1 MARSLLPAALVAVA
15 VASAAAALGGGG
27 GTAWWDAGGEAY
39 AQSAPGGEKHPL
51 QARIDAAPSGGTVA
65 VGPGIY
71 GDAVLTIGK
80 PLTLTSETGQPG
92 AAIFTGESRIVV
104 NSSYVTIAGL
114 SFHSTDCA
122 PGGGAFSSSSSSQ
135 PAPVVE
141 ILTDIQGTY
150 AVAAIY
156 VKIVNNAFRDTCG
169 AAIQSAGGGGL
180 GYVGIHGNVLENV
193 GTGPAGGSPA
203 PGAIVLAHANDT
215 GGTVHG
221 RITGNHIDGAGA
233 AGILVSKATS
243 GMRIHDNYIAGTPGG
258 AVGLAYGTRSN
269 VYVEANTIVDAGGAA
284 APAVGVW
291 ANYDSV
297 RVTGNTIRGA
307 GAAGAFAVCAGTCSD
322 GAGGTGAAGDPDSL
336 GYMEFTGNTVYSN
349 GGVLVRSNATAAL
362 DATNNYF
369 VGIDRADPGAIKDG
383 NVNLGDLLPVSP
395 DPVPAYD
402 AHRATGTIPVDNF
415 GAWNMAFDAAND
427 RLYLGTDPMEGS
439 DHPNGSS
446 IVYAYDMSG
455 AAPSLLGSW
464 DVGGTGGRIADM
476 EANPETGQVHV
487 LHAWLDNATIDTSPA
502 PPDGIGWNWYRGGHG
517 WDSPETMGGWGLN
530 LTTLDGADMTED
542 YAARMSHQHAVLN
555 TTRQFNDYELYPR
568 EDALEA
574 ELEIDAG
581 RGLLFAS
588 TLVHSPIAVLNN
600 SAASPAFEAVGE
612 RGNTFVAYE
621 RASYVSAMAVNASG
635 SAATVYAAA
644 SEWTRIGEGPDG
656 EFKAYLT
663 VVRFGGPGIEDHDR
677 LGRTFVAV
685 EKGGNDQYENRAS
698 KIVLDDTADR
708 LFVLWHETQKV
719 SMYALDINMA
729 GEAGLPVF
737 VKDLEGAS
745 SPLRDYGARD
755 MSLDEEAGILYT
767 VVRDYTDPRVVA
779 HNTTTGALLGS
790 APLANEPV
798 SVEVGKNGTVYA
810 APQQW
815 PNVYVVER
823 SPAPELQR
831 MIDAVPPAAGE
842 YHAARTIGGA
852 ATGAGAS
859 HLEVDAS
866 RGVAYLGA
874 APPGGAGQP
883 VVRAYGLDGSG
894 GSAVAYN
901 ITGDKAFIA
910 DMELDDSTGQLHVL
924 HAWLDNATI
933 NPSGF
938 FRGQGGWGLNVTT
951 LGGEDLSFVNSSRMS
966 HNHGAPQNYAAQP
979 PHHYGLFPLPE
990 ILQADLEV
998 ASGRGGL
1005 LFVSTTMYSPIGV
1018 LNASEPAPE
1027 FAVMGDP
1034 NTWPGTGWPAANE
1047 VSAMAVS
1054 ASGPLITAYVANTN
1068 WTNSGYQTLL
1078 TTVRFNTTLGGTG
1091 DTLLENYARVGD
1103 PVVIAP
1109 AVPGDK
1115 FRSPVRELA
1124 LDDARNR
1131 LFVLWR
1137 NNDTVSMYSVGGASA
1152 NVGGEAIGIPV
1163 FIKNLDGTGAPLD
1176 SLAPYDSAGALAE
1189 MNSVGN
1195 GAVPPAQGPLGM
1207 SLDEEA
1213 GVLYTAVMDLTDPRV
1228 VAHDTSIGS
1237 PLWSVSLAA
1246 GPAAVAAGPFGT
1258 VYAAPRD
1265 APGIYAIERAPPGPA
1280 AVVVPDGTHEDTVLV
1295 VDRSL
1300 TLTSENGT
1308 AGDGGPVLTGNS
1320 RVLIEAAD
1328 AAVRGLT
1335 FRNLDCL
1342 PGLAPPAVELA
1353 LPAALPYGA
1362 PPGAAVEDSRFEDTC
1377 HGGIQQKGSAGGFNA
1392 EGGGYLGGVT
1402 VRNNAFVN
1410 VGLNAGGGAPLDTG
1424 GEDEFQLVHGA
1435 IGLAFHPS
1443 QDTVVNAAISGN
1455 TIANTSAAGIRVFNA
1470 DNVRIHGNDISGT
1483 PASAVGLSHGS
1494 RNSAVFGNTIAMANS
1509 EPDMDYMAGVD
1520 GSADA
1525 SYYKRLDGRYVDGD
1539 MPYEKWPF
1547 PVLYHIWAER
1557 LAPHG
1562 EAPTPDAAVKVW
1574 ANSANVSVS
1583 SNTIRSSGGAFVA
1596 CAGTCATESDGI
1608 IHAGGTRN
1616 VLAPSAYNVSSPANR
1631 ITFNWNVVH
1640 ADNDQDGA
1648 DPLAN
1653 NATGMLDATR
1663 NYYPGYEAGDALV
1676 RNAST
1681 VAYSP
1686 PARGIAD
1693 VTAAPWTG
1701 NDTAGAG
1708 DTIVFSV
1715 RFNAPTSLDTAGGT
1729 PALLFGSGSGGSPAL
1744 VSTGP
1749 GGGLTLGAGSYY
1761 SAAYRNGS
1769 GTTTLNFAY
1778 EVAEGSGST
1787 ASALPRAITLG
1798 GAEIEDEPNPGA
1810 ALALPASLDAGDFP
1824 AVDGT
1829 TRGGGGGGSGTIPV
1843 VPTVVVV
1850 IEPNGN
1856 ATSANGTDSA
1866 AIRAPSGGMLHRQND
1881 TVITT
1886 ERAVVTFAPGTNLT
1900 SGGAAYTGVINVTVA
1915 ADERRD
1921 AALVVAGADG
1931 RIGTVVEIGNASADI
1946 SLSQPARILLKGQ
1959 PSPGTVYRMDSTGAA
1974 AEVPQ
1979 CSDPSDPTGMLAP
1992 NGTAFCHTVP
2002 GGAGATKDYTI
2013 HTYLL
2018 SAFFVVGGEPD
2029 MQRLADSRMGTLTA
2043 TLVVGAAPPPPPAPT
2058 PTAPVA
2064 TPFFT
2069 PGGGGSGG
2077 GGGGGGGGRLA
2088 PAGTGAVT
2096 IYGAAWDCDEGTIR
2110 ITVNAGILPEVVVL
2124 SSEGTVVAQ
2133 RSEGPHPA
2141 GRSVYEATLPGD
2153 PILSI
2158 RATLAEGRAVSMAS
2172 EAVRTG
2178 GQCAGEMVFT
2188 QYGEDA
2194 GGEPTQRQPGT
2205 AAPDGQPDD
2214 AVRQPGTAAP
2224 DGQPDAGEEPPRQ
2237 EQPPADVQPPPAP
2250 PADDVQPGDEPPTAG
2265 DDAVTPPPAVDDAVA
2280 PPPAEEAE
2288 EDDQGGCLIATAAH
2302 GTELAPQVQLLR
2314 EVRDNTLMTTE
2325 SGRAFMSAFGAA
2337 YYSFSP
2343 QVADLER
2350 SHPALRQAV
2359 AALVAPMLYALSVVE
2374 AAEPGSETDAVLY
2387 GSLAIAMVVGMYV
2400 AAPAAGLWCAARLVR
2415 RGGRPVRRG

>member
-1 MARSLLPAALVAVA
+1 M
-15 VASAAAALGGGG
+15 
-27 GTAWWDAGGEAY
+27 
-39 AQSAPGGEKHPL
+39 
-51 QARIDAAPSGGTVA
+51 
-65 VGPGIY
+65 GPGIY
-71 GDAVLTIGK
+71 GDVVLTIGK

-92 AAIFTGESRIVV
+92 AAILTGESRIVV
-104 NSSYVTIAGL
+104 NSSDVTIAGL
-114 SFHSTDCA
+114 SFRGTDCA
-122 PGGGAFSSSSSSQ
+122 PGASSSSPSQ

-141 ILTDIQGTY
+141 ILTDIPGTH
-150 AVAAIY
+150 ATGAFRID
-156 VKIVNNAFRDTCG
+156 IVNNEFRDTCG
-169 AAIQSAGGGGL
+169 AAVQSAGAGSVR
-180 GYVGIHGNVLENV
+180 VGIHGNVLENV

-203 PGAIVLAHANDT
+203 HGAIVLAHARDT
-215 GGTVHG
+215 ANANG

-233 AGILVSKATS
+233 AGILVARANSMK
-243 GMRIHDNYIAGTPGG
+243 IYDNYIAGTPGG
-258 AVGLAYGTRSN
+258 AVGLSHGQRSTAN
-269 VYVEANTIVDAGGAA
+269 VEGNTIVDAGGAE

-291 ANYDSV
+291 ASYTNNL
-297 RVTGNTIRGA
+297 RVQENTIRGA
-307 GAAGAFAVCAGTCSD
+307 GAGGAFAVCAGTCAD
-322 GAGGTGAAGDPDSL
+322 GTGGTGDAGDPASL
-336 GYMEFTGNTVYSN
+336 AAKFTGNIVYAN
-349 GGVLVRSNATAAL
+349 GGVLVRSNATSAEL

-369 VGIDRADPGAIKDG
+369 VGIDRGDPDAIKDG

-395 DPVPAYD
+395 DPVPPYD
-402 AHRATGTIPVDNF
+402 AHRATGTLGVANSGI
-415 GAWNMAFDAAND
+415 WNMAFDAANN

-446 IVYAYDMSG
+446 IVYAYNMSG
-455 AAPSLLGSW
+455 AAPRLLGSW

-487 LHAWLDNATIDTSPA
+487 LHAWLDNATATTMIP
-502 PPDGIGWNWYRGGHG
+502 GVFNWNWYRGGHG
-517 WDSPETMGGWGLN
+517 WDGDALETLGGWGLN
-530 LTTLDGADMTED
+530 LTTLDGANMTME
-542 YAARMSHQHAVLN
+542 YAARMSHQDAIPNATHQV
-555 TTRQFNDYELYPR
+555 NDYELYPR

-574 ELEIDAG
+574 ELEVDAG

-600 SAASPAFEAVGE
+600 SAASPAFETVGE
-612 RGNTFVAYE
+612 RGDTYSAYL

-635 SAATVYAAA
+635 SAATMYAAA
-644 SEWTRIGEGPDG
+644 SEWTQIGEGPHG
-656 EFKAYLT
+656 EYWEYLT
-663 VVRFGGPGIEDHDR
+663 VVRFGGPDIEDHDR
-677 LGRTFVAV
+677 LGRTFVAA
-685 EKGGNDQYENRAS
+685 EKGGNNQYENRAS

-719 SMYALDINMA
+719 SMYALDVETVWSA
-729 GEAGLPVF
+729 GVQFGIPVF
-737 VKDLEGAS
+737 MKDLEGAS

-790 APLANEPV
+790 AQLANEPV

-815 PNVYVVER
+815 PNVYMVER
-823 SPAPELQR
+823 GPATDLQR

-842 YHAARTIGGA
+842 YHAARTIGGGA
-852 ATGAGAS
+852 GGAGAARMA
-859 HLEVDAS
+859 VDAGM
-866 RGVAYLGA
+866 GVAYLGTRGS
-874 APPGGAGQP
+874 PPA
-883 VVRAYGLDGSG
+883 VLAYNLSDGSLLGNHSVG
-894 GSAVAYN
+894 GRDARIVDIEANSA
-901 ITGDKAFIA
+901 
-910 DMELDDSTGQLHVL
+910 TGQVHVM
-924 HAWLDNATI
+924 HAWLDNDTI
-933 NPSGF
+933 NTLSDPPSLCPSNGPGWNWY
-938 FRGQGGWGLNVTT
+938 RGGHDNRSRDSNGNPVCTNLVNTDGPTRGGWGLNVTT
-951 LGGEDLSFVNSSRMS
+951 LNATATQGMPVDYSTRLSHKYELTNTTTRERPFNE
-966 HNHGAPQNYAAQP
+966 PD
-979 PHHYGLFPLPE
+979 LFPLLN
-990 ILQADLEV
+990 LQSAGLEV
-998 ASGRGGL
+998 DAGRGL
-1005 LFVSTTMYSPIGV
+1005 LFAWSNVYTPIAV
-1018 LNASEPAPE
+1018 MNASAPE
-1027 FAVMGDP
+1027 RMFKSMMADDQRRNGYPDATQV
-1034 NTWPGTGWPAANE
+1034 T
-1047 VSAMAVS
+1047 AMAVKS
-1054 ASGPLITAYVANTN
+1054 AGGPVITAYAAAIDGTSANK
-1068 WTNSGYQTLL
+1068 SLAL
-1078 TTVRFNTTLGGTG
+1078 VRFNVEVDGARAA
-1091 DTLLENYARVGD
+1091 ENYMRVNAT
-1103 PVVIAP
+1103 VVAT
-1109 AVPGDK
+1109 GGSQWEYSDT
-1115 FRSPVRELA
+1115 VRDMV
-1124 LDDARNR
+1124 LDDRNDR
-1131 LFVLWR
+1131 LFVAWR
-1137 NNDTVSMYSVGGASA
+1137 DNDTVSMYRLDARTATVDGQT
-1152 NVGGEAIGIPV
+1152 VGIPV
-1163 FIKNLDGTGAPLD
+1163 FMKNLEGTGAPLD
-1176 SLAPYDSAGALAE
+1176 GYRPYDMSLIGSQYLYGGEWA
-1189 MNSVGN
+1189 
-1195 GAVPPAQGPLGM
+1195 PAQGPLDM
-1207 SLDEEA
+1207 SLDEDA
-1213 GVLYTAVMDLTDPRV
+1213 GILYTAVMDLTNPRV
-1228 VAHDTSIGS
+1228 VAHDTSTGRL
-1237 PLWSVSLAA
+1237 LWSVPLAD
-1246 GPAAVAAGPFGT
+1246 GPAAVAAGAGGAL
-1258 VYAAPRD
+1258 YAAPRD
-1265 APGIYAIERAPPGPA
+1265 APGMYAIERSPSVP
-1280 AVVVPDGTHEDTVLV
+1280 AVVVAPDGTHEDMVLV

-1300 TLTSENGT
+1300 TLTSGNGT
-1308 AGDGGPVLTGNS
+1308 AADGGPVLMGNS
-1320 RVLIEAAD
+1320 RVLIKAAD
-1328 AAVRGLT
+1328 AAVRGIT
-1335 FRNLDCL
+1335 FSNLDCL

-1353 LPAALPYGA
+1353 LPAAHPGRA
-1362 PPGAAVEDSRFEDTC
+1362 PLGAAVEDSRFEDTC
-1377 HGGIQQKGSAGGFNA
+1377 HGGIQLKGSTGGLNA
-1392 EGGGYLGGVT
+1392 EGNGYLGGVS

-1410 VGLNAGGGAPLDTG
+1410 VGLNTAGGAPLDTG

-1435 IGLAFHPS
+1435 VGLAFHPG

-1455 TIANTSAAGIRVFNA
+1455 TIFNTSAAGIRVFAA

-1494 RNSAVFGNTIAMANS
+1494 KNSAVFGNTIAMANS
-1509 EPDMDYMAGVD
+1509 EPDMDYMAGIN

-1539 MPYEKWPF
+1539 MLYENWPF
-1547 PVLYHIWAER
+1547 AVLYHLWAER

-1574 ANSANVSVS
+1574 GNSANVSVS
-1583 SNTIRSSGGAFVA
+1583 SNTIRTSGGAFVA
-1596 CAGTCATESDGI
+1596 CAGTCAAESDGI
-1608 IHAGGTRN
+1608 IHADGTRN
-1616 VLAPSAYNVSSPANR
+1616 VLEPSAYNVSSPANR

-1648 DPLAN
+1648 NAVAN

-1681 VAYSP
+1681 VSYSP
-1686 PARGIAD
+1686 PARGIAS

-1715 RFNAPTSLDTAGGT
+1715 RFNTPTSLDTAGGT
-1729 PALLFGSGSGGSPAL
+1729 PALLFGASSGGAQAV
-1744 VSTGP
+1744 VSA
-1749 GGGLTLGAGSYY
+1749 GGGNGAELGAGSYY

-1778 EVAEGSGST
+1778 EVAAGSGST

-1798 GAEIEDEPNPGA
+1798 GAAIEDEPNPGA
-1810 ALALPASLDAGDFP
+1810 ALVLPASLDAGDFP

-1829 TRGGGGGGSGTIPV
+1829 ARGGGGLVVVTPNGTA
-1843 VPTVVVV
+1843 PTVVV
-1850 IEPNGN
+1850 IEPNGSD
-1856 ATSANGTDSA
+1856 TSANGTDSA
-1866 AIRAPSGGMLHRQND
+1866 AIRAPSGGMLHRQNY

-1886 ERAVVTFAPGTNLT
+1886 DRATVTFAPGTNVT
-1900 SGGAAYTGVINVTVA
+1900 SGGMPYTGVINVTVA

-1921 AALVVAGADG
+1921 AALGVAGADG

-1974 AEVPQ
+1974 AEVPA

-2018 SAFFVVGGEPD
+2018 SAFFVVGEEPD
-2029 MQRLADSRMGTLTA
+2029 VPRLADSRMGTMTA
-2043 TLVVGAAPPPPPAPT
+2043 TLVVAGPPAPT
-2058 PTAPVA
+2058 PTQPTAPVA

-2069 PGGGGSGG
+2069 PGSGGSGG

-2096 IYGAAWDCDEGTIR
+2096 IYGAAWDCDEETIR

-2133 RSEGPHPA
+2133 RGEGPHPA
-2141 GRSVYEATLPGD
+2141 GRSVYEAPLPGD

-2188 QYGEDA
+2188 QYGGDA
-2194 GGEPTQRQPGT
+2194 GGEPAQRQPG
-2205 AAPDGQPDD
+2205 A
-2214 AVRQPGTAAP
+2214 AAP

-2250 PADDVQPGDEPPTAG
+2250 PADDMQPGEEPPAAG
-2265 DDAVTPPPAVDDAVA
+2265 DDAVTPPLAVDDAVA
-2280 PPPAEEAE
+2280 SPPAEEVE

-2302 GTELAPQVQLLR
+2302 GTELAPQVQYLR
-2314 EVRDNTLMTTE
+2314 EVRDSTLLTTE
-2325 SGRAFMSAFGAA
+2325 SGRAFMSAFSAA

-2374 AAEPGSETDAVLY
+2374 AAEPGSETDAMLY
-2387 GSLAIAMVVGMYV
+2387 GALAIAMVAGMYV
-2400 AAPAAGLWCAARLVR
+2400 AAPAAGMWYAARAGR
-2415 RGGRPVRRG
+2415 RLFALSTAAGGRQGPA

>member
-1 MARSLLPAALVAVA
+1 M
-15 VASAAAALGGGG
+15 
-27 GTAWWDAGGEAY
+27 
-39 AQSAPGGEKHPL
+39 
-51 QARIDAAPSGGTVA
+51 
-65 VGPGIY
+65 
-71 GDAVLTIGK
+71 
-80 PLTLTSETGQPG
+80 
-92 AAIFTGESRIVV
+92 
-104 NSSYVTIAGL
+104 
-114 SFHSTDCA
+114 
-122 PGGGAFSSSSSSQ
+122 
-135 PAPVVE
+135 
-141 ILTDIQGTY
+141 
-150 AVAAIY
+150 
-156 VKIVNNAFRDTCG
+156 
-169 AAIQSAGGGGL
+169 QSAGAGSIR
-180 GYVGIHGNVLENV
+180 VGIHGNVIENV

-203 PGAIVLAHANDT
+203 HGAIVLAHARDT
-215 GGTVHG
+215 ANANA

-233 AGILVSKATS
+233 AGILVARADDMK
-243 GMRIHDNYIAGTPGG
+243 IYDNYIAGTPGG
-258 AVGLAYGTRSN
+258 AVSLSHGQRSI
-269 VYVEANTIVDAGGAA
+269 VTVEGNTIVDAGGAET
-284 APAVGVW
+284 PAVGAW
-291 ANYDSV
+291 ASYTNV
-297 RVTGNTIRGA
+297 LNIRENTIRGA
-307 GAAGAFAVCAGTCSD
+307 GAGGAFAVCAGTCAD
-322 GAGGTGAAGDPDSL
+322 GTGGTGDAGDPASL
-336 GYMEFTGNTVYSN
+336 DAKFTANIVYAN
-349 GGVLVRSNATAAL
+349 GGVLVRSNATSAEL

-383 NVNLGDLLPVSP
+383 NVDLGDLPPVSP

-415 GAWNMAFDAAND
+415 GIWNMAFDAANN

-476 EANPETGQVHV
+476 EANPVTGQVHV
-487 LHAWLDNATIDTSPA
+487 LHAWLDNATATTMVP
-502 PPDGIGWNWYRGGHG
+502 GVMNWNWYRGGHG
-517 WDSPETMGGWGLN
+517 WDGDALETLGGWGLN
-530 LTTLDGADMTED
+530 LTTLDGADMTVE
-542 YAARMSHQHAVLN
+542 YPAARMSHYEWVGNSTLDIQA
-555 TTRQFNDYELYPR
+555 NDYELYPR

-574 ELEIDAG
+574 ELEVDAG

-612 RGNTFVAYE
+612 QRDTTPAYL
-621 RASYVSAMAVNASG
+621 RASFVSAMAVNASG

-656 EFKAYLT
+656 EFKEYLT

-798 SVEVGKNGTVYA
+798 SVEVGRNGTVYA

-823 SPAPELQR
+823 GPASELQR
-831 MIDAVPPAAGE
+831 MIDAAPPAAGTYYVAE
-842 YHAARTIGGA
+842 TIGA
-852 ATGAGAS
+852 AAGTGAS
-859 HLEVDAS
+859 HLEIDAG
-866 RGVAYLGA
+866 RGVAYLGMS
-874 APPGGAGQP
+874 GADWGDDQVHVVDSWVGRTHLGARVGPP
-883 VVRAYGLDGSG
+883 VVHAYELGSG
-894 GSAVAYN
+894 ESVGNHTVGGRDARIVDMVAN
-901 ITGDKAFIA
+901 S
-910 DMELDDSTGQLHVL
+910 ETGQVHVL
-924 HAWLDNATI
+924 HTWLGNDTI
-933 NPSGF
+933 NTRANPPDLCPANGLGWNWY
-938 FRGQGGWGLNVTT
+938 RGGHYNQSKDVNGEPVCTNLVNGDGPTRGGWGLNLTT
-951 LGGEDLSFVNSSRMS
+951 LNGADMTVNYTARME
-966 HNHGAPQNYAAQP
+966 HNDRRTNGTTQVNDDA
-979 PHHYGLFPLPE
+979 LFPLMDVLSAGLE
-990 ILQADLEV
+990 AD
-998 ASGRGGL
+998 AGRGL
-1005 LFVSTTMYSPIGV
+1005 LFAWTTVHTPIAV
-1018 LNASEPAPE
+1018 LNNSEARPE
-1027 FAVMGDP
+1027 FRMMDGFGYGNA
-1034 NTWPGTGWPAANE
+1034 TH
-1047 VSAMAVS
+1047 VSAMAVRAGGS
-1054 ASGPLITAYVANTN
+1054 EITAYVAGVDTEYYNT
-1068 WTNSGYQTLL
+1068 SLIL
-1078 TTVRFNTTLGGTG
+1078 VRFNSTDSGGRAV
-1091 DTLLENYARVGD
+1091 ENYEKLGQTPLLVTSD
-1103 PVVIAP
+1103 QYEN
-1109 AVPGDK
+1109 
-1115 FRSPVRELA
+1115 PVRELV
-1124 LDDARNR
+1124 LDDGNDR
-1131 LFVLWR
+1131 LFALWR
-1137 NNDTVSMYSVGGASA
+1137 NNDTVSMYRLDARTVGGQT
-1152 NVGGEAIGIPV
+1152 VDMPV
-1163 FIKNLDGTGAPLD
+1163 FMRHLEGTQAPLD
-1176 SLAPYDSAGALAE
+1176 SRQPYELTLYNAGHLYEGQRAPS
-1189 MNSVGN
+1189 
-1195 GAVPPAQGPLGM
+1195 QGPLDM

-1213 GVLYTAVMDLTDPRV
+1213 GVLYTAVMDLANPRV
-1228 VAHDTSIGS
+1228 VAHDTSTGR
-1237 PLWSVSLAA
+1237 PLWSVTLAA
-1246 GPAAVAAGPFGT
+1246 GPAAVAAGDDGAL
-1258 VYAAPRD
+1258 YAAPRD
-1265 APGIYAIERAPPGPA
+1265 APGMYAIEKAPPGPP
-1280 AVVVPDGTHEDTVLV
+1280 AVVVPDGNYDGTVLV
-1295 VDRSL
+1295 VDKSL
-1300 TLTSENGT
+1300 ALTSKNGT
-1308 AGDGGPVLTGNS
+1308 TGGPVFTGNS
-1320 RVLIEAAD
+1320 RVLVEAAD
-1328 AAVRGLT
+1328 VSVRGLT

-1342 PGLAPPAVELA
+1342 PGLAPPAVGMA
-1353 LPAALPYGA
+1353 LPAALPNGA
-1362 PPGAAVEDSRFEDTC
+1362 PPGTAIEDSRFEDTC
-1377 HGGIQQKGSAGGFNA
+1377 HGGIQQRGSAGGLNA
-1392 EGGGYLGGVT
+1392 KGNGYLGGVS

-1410 VGLNAGGGAPLDTG
+1410 VGLNAGSGAPLDTG

-1435 IGLAFHPS
+1435 IGLAFHPG

-1455 TIANTSAAGIRVFNA
+1455 TIVNTSAAGIRIFNA
-1470 DNVRIHGNDISGT
+1470 DNVRVHGNDISGT

-1509 EPDMDYMAGVD
+1509 EPDMDYMAGID
-1520 GSADA
+1520 GSGDA

-1547 PVLYHIWAER
+1547 NLLYHLRGER

-1608 IHAGGTRN
+1608 IHADGTRN
-1616 VLAPSAYNVSSPANR
+1616 VLAPSAYNVSTPANR

-1686 PARGIAD
+1686 PARGVAD

-1701 NDTAGAG
+1701 SDTAGAG

-1729 PALLFGSGSGGSPAL
+1729 PALLFGAGSGGSPAL

-1749 GGGLTLGAGSYY
+1749 GGGLPLEAGSYY

-1778 EVAEGSGST
+1778 EVAAGSGST

-1798 GAEIEDEPNPGA
+1798 GAEIKDEPNPGA
-1810 ALALPASLDAGDFP
+1810 ALVLPASLDAGDFP
-1824 AVDGT
+1824 AVDGAA
-1829 TRGGGGGGSGTIPV
+1829 RGGGGDGPGTIPV

-1850 IEPNGN
+1850 IEPNGS

-1886 ERAVVTFAPGTNLT
+1886 DRATVTFAPGTNLT

-1959 PSPGTVYRMDSTGAA
+1959 PSPGTVYRMDGTGAA
-1974 AEVPQ
+1974 AEVPA
-1979 CSDPSDPTGMLAP
+1979 CSDSSDPTGMLAP
-1992 NGTAFCHTVP
+1992 NSTAFCHTVP

-2013 HTYLL
+2013 YTYLL
-2018 SAFFVVGGEPD
+2018 SAFFVVGEEPD
-2029 MQRLADSRMGTLTA
+2029 VQRLADSRMGTLTA
-2043 TLVVGAAPPPPPAPT
+2043 TLVVDAAPPTLTPT

-2069 PGGGGSGG
+2069 PGGGGSGGG

-2133 RSEGPHPA
+2133 RGEGPHPA
-2141 GRSVYEATLPGD
+2141 GRAVYEATLPGD

-2158 RATLAEGRAVSMAS
+2158 RATLAEGRAVSMSS

-2250 PADDVQPGDEPPTAG
+2250 PADDVQPGEEPPAAG
-2265 DDAVTPPPAVDDAVA
+2265 DDVVTPPMAVDDAVA
-2280 PPPAEEAE
+2280 SPPAEEAE

-2325 SGRAFMSAFGAA
+2325 SGRAFMSAFSAA

-2359 AALVAPMLYALSVVE
+2359 AALVAPMLYALSIVDV
-2374 AAEPGSETDAVLY
+2374 AEPGSETDTVLY
-2387 GSLAIAMVVGMYV
+2387 GALAIAMVAGMYV
-2400 AAPAAGLWCAARLVR
+2400 AAPAAGMWYAARAGRRLFALGMDAGGR
-2415 RGGRPVRRG
+2415 RGPA